1 MKYLGVILCLLIV
14 AKTNAQDALP
24 PATFMGI
31 EINGSI
37 DEFSNKLKKKGFKLV
52 DVIEGGQLL
61 RGNFAGESA
70 RIFVEGKEN
79 VYSVF
84 VLFDDQANWMPL
96 KSKYFNY
103 KNRLISKY
111 GEPLTEKENF
121 YGSMVDGLEMS
132 KIDKG
137 EINYI
142 STFRQKQSSGI
153 VSLSIGK
160 SPSKYFSGCVSI
172 LYADAKNTKAKR
184 KEDNDDL

>member
-52 DVIEGGQLL
+52 DAVEGGQLL

-70 RIFVEGKEN
+70 KIFVGGKEN

-84 VLFDDQANWMPL
+84 VLFEDQANWVPL
-96 KSKYFNY
+96 ESKYFNY

-121 YGSMVDGLEMS
+121 YGDMVDGLEMY

-142 STFRQKQSSGI
+142 STFRQIKSSGL
-153 VSLSIGK
+153 VSLSISK
-160 SPSKYFSGCVSI
+160 SPLKYLSGCVSI
-172 LYADAKNTKAKR
+172 LYADEKNTNAKR
-184 KEDNDDL
+184 KDDNDDL